1 MVKRPP
7 RPFWHLVLSGVLVLV
22 AVVALLHAQWRDRP
36 QEPTPP
42 PTPPIAVPAADGLAL
57 ADTLYTAVEAALDE
71 LGIWPDLI
79 TRTRRDSGPDL
90 IRVLVPVDL
99 PLAVVNLHLTRFVE
113 TAGGQVLRA
122 AESVAGGRVEMSC
135 GFAGEATTRFLLER
149 ARRERR
155 RTGQIAIVLDDFGH
169 MSWDKRLIERFCA
182 LTQPLTLAVLPN
194 EGKVDDILQLAEER
208 GHEVILHLPMEPED
222 PEKDPGPGAIRTNAS
237 DEEIREQ
244 VRDALRKVPSAVGI
258 NNHMGSKATADSRVM
273 EQVLGELQ
281 VRGLFFLD
289 SRTSAE
295 SVAFGLAKGM
305 GVPTLSRDLFIDPV
319 DDRQAAEAQLW
330 ELAARAARSGSAIGI
345 GHDREST
352 LLALEAVLPRLETR
366 GFRFVPLSA
375 LVR

>member
-7 RPFWHLVLSGVLVLV
+7 RPFWHLVFSGVLVLV

-36 QEPTPP
+36 REPTPP
-42 PTPPIAVPAADGLAL
+42 PAPPVVAPAADGSAL
-57 ADTLYTAVEAALDE
+57 ADTLYAGAATILDE

-79 TRTRRDSGPDL
+79 TRTRRESGPDL
-90 IRVLVPVDL
+90 IRVQVPVDL
-99 PLAVVNLHLTRFVE
+99 PLAVVNLHLTRYVE
-113 TAGGQVLRA
+113 RVGGQMLRA
-122 AESVAGGRVEMSC
+122 VEGASGWRVEMSC

-149 ARRERR
+149 ARRARR
-155 RTGQIAIVLDDFGH
+155 RTGQIAIVLDDFGY
-169 MSWDKRLIERFCA
+169 MSWDKRLIERFCS
-182 LTQPLTLAVLPN
+182 LSQPLTLAVLPN
-194 EGKVDDILQLAEER
+194 EGKVDAILQLAREH
-208 GHEVILHLPMEPED
+208 GHEIILHLPMEPED
-222 PEKDPGPGAIRTNAS
+222 PEKDPGPGAIRTDAS
-237 DEEIREQ
+237 DAEIREQ
-244 VRDALRKVPSAVGI
+244 VRQALRKVPSAAGI

-281 VRGLFFLD
+281 ARGLFFLD

-352 LLALEAVLPRLETR
+352 LLALEAILPRLEMR

-375 LVR
+375 LAR